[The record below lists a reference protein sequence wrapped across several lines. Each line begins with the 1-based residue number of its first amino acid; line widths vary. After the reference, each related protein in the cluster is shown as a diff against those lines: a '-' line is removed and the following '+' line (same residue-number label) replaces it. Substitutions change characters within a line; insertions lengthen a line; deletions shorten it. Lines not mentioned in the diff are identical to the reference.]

1 MGVKKKD
8 TEVRMAPQRI
18 FETKLMK
25 LTELRLH
32 ERINLDYLKEF
43 KKRIESDGIL
53 KRAIAVDRNT
63 NIILDG
69 THRFYALKELGCKKI
84 PATLFDY
91 RLPEIQVRSWRK
103 GIKVTKDDVIEAGL
117 GKKKKLPP
125 HTSKHIIKV
134 GSTSKHISAVEKKVN
149 IPLESLR

>member
-1 MGVKKKD
+1 
-8 TEVRMAPQRI
+8 MAPRRI

-32 ERINLDYLKEF
+32 ERINPDYLREF
-43 KKRIESDGIL
+43 KKRIESGGVL

-84 PATLFDY
+84 PQLFSTIAY
-91 RLPEIQVRSWRK
+91 PKSKCV
-103 GIKVTKDDVIEAGL
+103 AGER
-117 GKKKKLPP
+117 
-125 HTSKHIIKV
+125 
-134 GSTSKHISAVEKKVN
+134 A
-149 IPLESLR
+149 